1 MTQSVS
7 QDWFRSDGRA
17 QTVFEDEDDD
27 EDENDYESRG
37 IPLLAPRF

>member
-7 QDWFRSDGRA
+7 QDCFRSDGRG

-27 EDENDYESRG
+27 EYDYQSRG